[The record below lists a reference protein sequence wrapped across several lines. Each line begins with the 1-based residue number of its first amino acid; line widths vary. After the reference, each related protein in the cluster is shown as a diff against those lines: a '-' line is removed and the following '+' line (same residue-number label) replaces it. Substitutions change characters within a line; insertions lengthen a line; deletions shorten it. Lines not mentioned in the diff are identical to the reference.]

1 MKCPTCGFEQ
11 PETRLDC
18 EYCGLVFSK
27 WKSKQ
32 AEAQKAAE
40 EATRKATEAAALES
54 SGPLAAPEKG
64 EASPDPSLPKP
75 IEPPS
80 GAFPNPNRLF
90 ELLGSLYLQQNPEG
104 IWHYY
109 PWGAVGFGFVI
120 EEPGLLRKIQKL
132 ETLFSLFQSF
142 FLPTLG
148 LSAITLI
155 VKGGEG
161 LDYGIVFA
169 MVYLI
174 GAYGLFGY
182 RVRQLTPHLPLA
194 RVKFNDKKY
203 LKGFISCFNPVSLL
217 SPEAA
222 TLLMFLLGILALSSV
237 KLPALLGDATDLLV
251 TLWIGFSLAG
261 FVLCSYL
268 FYFQKS
274 NPE

>member
-155 VKGGEG
+155 VKGGGRVG
-161 LDYGIVFA
+161 LRDRIRD
-169 MVYLI
+169 
-174 GAYGLFGY
+174 GLFDRGL
-182 RVRQLTPHLPLA
+182 RVIWISGPPTHTPFAVGP
-194 RVKFNDKKY
+194 
-203 LKGFISCFNPVSLL
+203 GQI
-217 SPEAA
+217 
-222 TLLMFLLGILALSSV
+222 
-237 KLPALLGDATDLLV
+237 
-251 TLWIGFSLAG
+251 
-261 FVLCSYL
+261 
-268 FYFQKS
+268 Q
-274 NPE
+274 